1 MLRDW
6 LADILLVLALIGA
19 VLGIAESYSALG
31 VSAYVPAVLFFL
43 IIGALIIIGVLFLRL
58 NRHFAQQD
66 KPSKNSYEAPKKPF
80 EARIDDRNV
89 NRETAELKHGQPSVA
104 GRVVES
110 QGKIGNGGDADSLE
124 LALRDDNLYVRM
136 KAVEELRSIETD
148 KAVDVLKQ
156 ALCDHNSRVR
166 EEAAAILSSRGWMPK
181 NDVEQAYYLIAQSDW
196 NELIILGEPAVKPLI
211 KALDYEFDPSDQGKA
226 AEALG
231 NIGGPVACEAL
242 IQALNSPDWFP
253 RQAAAA
259 SLGKTRDQRALE
271 PLIKVLT
278 DPHWS
283 VRLRAAESLGK
294 LHFAK
299 AKKPLTQVL
308 TDQHS
313 SVRREAANSLGDLDW
328 IPDTDTERAFYY
340 IATLRFSEVVRLG
353 EPAVQPLIQI
363 LRTDLEE
370 AIEKMVM
377 SALVEIAREIGE
389 PAISPLIEA
398 LKDPIGRVRSSIAV
412 ILEQVGKPAVPFLM
426 RAREDEDPNVR
437 EGALKALARID
448 YLER

>member
-6 LADILLVLALIGA
+6 LADTLLVLALIGA

-31 VSAYVPAVLFFL
+31 VSAYVPALLFFL
-43 IIGALIIIGVLFLRL
+43 IIVALIIIGVLVLRL

-66 KPSKNSYEAPKKPF
+66 KPSKDSYQAPKKPF
-80 EARIDDRNV
+80 EDRIDVRNV
-89 NRETAELKHGQPSVA
+89 NRETAELKHGQPSVG
-104 GRVVES
+104 GRVVEP
-110 QGKIGNGGDADSLE
+110 QGKIGNGEDAGSLE

-136 KAVEELRSIETD
+136 KALEKLRNIETD

-156 ALCDHNSRVR
+156 ALCDRDPKVR
-166 EEAAAILSSRGWMPK
+166 EDVAGILRRRGWTPK

-196 NELIILGEPAVKPLI
+196 NELIILREPAVKPLI
-211 KALDYEFDPSDQGKA
+211 KALDYEFYSGHAGKA
-226 AEALG
+226 TEALG
-231 NIGGPVACEAL
+231 NIGGPIACEAL
-242 IQALNSPDWFP
+242 IQALNSPDWFL

-259 SLGKTRDQRALE
+259 SLGKTRDQRAVE
-271 PLIKVLT
+271 PLINVLT

-294 LHFAK
+294 LHVAK
-299 AKKPLTQVL
+299 AKKPLIQVL
-308 TDQHS
+308 TDQNS
-313 SVRREAANSLGDLDW
+313 SVRREAANSLDELDW
-328 IPDTDTERAFYY
+328 IPDTDMERAFYD

-353 EPAVQPLIQI
+353 EPAVQPLMQI

-377 SALVEIAREIGE
+377 SAFVEIAKEIGE

-398 LKDPIGRVRSSIAV
+398 LKDPIGRVRSSVAV

-426 RAREDEDPNVR
+426 RAR
-437 EGALKALARID
+437 
-448 YLER
+448 